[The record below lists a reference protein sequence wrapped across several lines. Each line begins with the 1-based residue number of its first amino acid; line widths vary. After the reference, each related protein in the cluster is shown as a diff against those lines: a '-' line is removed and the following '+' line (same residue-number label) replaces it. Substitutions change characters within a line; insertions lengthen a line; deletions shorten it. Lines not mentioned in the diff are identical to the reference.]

1 MKAYSVFVVDDDQ
14 CWLDE
19 LMVALSREDRFLVA
33 GGVTNVKDAIPF
45 IRDAKPDILIVDIV
59 MPGTSGIELL
69 SHLAETMEDYAPLIY
84 LMSAYDTQPYNDAL
98 SKLKVDCFS
107 VKPIMPQVI
116 VSNLK
121 KLLAKRPGDPER
133 DTLEMN
139 QVLQN
144 VFQSLGIP
152 IHLRSGKKTMLIL
165 DIYYKGYYKY
175 PTHSGSI
182 LTNVY
187 KEAATM
193 FDKSPASFERSV
205 RSSIGYMTDA
215 RTPLCIQLFAK
226 DLDAGVTN
234 GIFLE
239 IVSKYVDTLYRQGAP
254 ETKLGA
260 FSG

>member
-33 GGVTNVKDAIPF
+33 GGVSNVKDAIPF
-45 IRDAKPDILIVDIV
+45 IRNAKPDILIVDIV

-69 SHLAETMEDYAPLIY
+69 DHLARAMEDYAPLIY

-107 VKPIMPQVI
+107 VKPILPQVI

-121 KLLAKRPGDPER
+121 KLLAKRPGDPEH
-133 DTLEMN
+133 DTLDMN
-139 QVLQN
+139 HVLQN

-152 IHLRSGKKTMLIL
+152 IHLRSGKKTMLIV
-165 DIYYKGYYKY
+165 DIYFKGYYKF
-175 PTHSGSI
+175 PTKSGSI
-182 LTNVY
+182 LSNVY
-187 KEAATM
+187 KEASM
-193 FDKSPASFERSV
+193 LYDKSPASFERSV
-205 RSSIGYMTDA
+205 RSCIGYMTKA
-215 RTPLCIQLFAK
+215 RTPLCTQLFAQ
-226 DLDAGVTN
+226 DLDTGVTN

-239 IVSKYVDTLYRQGAP
+239 MVSKYVDSLYRRGAP

-260 FSG
+260 HNT